1 MSIFVI
7 TPDENGFNEEK
18 FKKSDCYKYIMDT
31 LNFAAMKQYPAVI
44 TIDVA
49 SESI

>member
-1 MSIFVI
+1 MSTFVI

-18 FKKSDCYKYIMDT
+18 FKQSDCYKCIMYT
-31 LNFAAMKQYPAVI
+31 LDFAALKQNPAVI

-49 SESI
+49 SECI